1 MVKTIELGGV
11 TFKLDQ
17 RPGNQRDKSDKDA
30 FVLVKTPKFLEYY
43 DKLKAKAAPKDIME
57 IGMFEGGSMVY
68 LDQVFQPTKLV
79 GIDLRSDPIE
89 PLEAYGEDKEHIV
102 TVYGCSQ
109 DEQSTLMAARAN
121 FPTGIDLV
129 VDDASHLYAQTKAT
143 FEMLFPLVRKGG
155 TYIIEDWA
163 WAHTP
168 NNQEKK
174 APWFKYPAMSN
185 LIMEI
190 TVLAARYG
198 VIENIEITRELV
210 AITKGAGTLPEGG
223 VNLDGLLRNKK
234 MLAL

>member
-1 MVKTIELGGV
+1 MVKTIELDGV

-43 DKLKAKAAPKDIME
+43 DKLKTRAQPKDIME
-57 IGMFEGGSMVY
+57 VGMFEGGSLVY
-68 LDQVFQPTKLV
+68 LDKVFQPTKLV
-79 GIDLRSDPIE
+79 GLDLRREPIE
-89 PLEAYGEDKEHIV
+89 PLEAYREGRDHIV
-102 TVYGCSQ
+102 TYYGRSQ
-109 DEQSTLMAARAN
+109 DQQGTLMAARSN

-143 FEMLFPLVRKGG
+143 FEMLFPMVRTGG

-163 WAHTP
+163 WSHTP
-168 NNQEKK
+168 PNQEKK
-174 APWFKYPAMSN
+174 APWYKYPAMSN
-185 LIMEI
+185 LIFEI

-210 AITKGAGTLPEGG
+210 AITKGPGTLPEGG
-223 VNLDGLLRNKK
+223 LNLDGLLRNKK
-234 MLAL
+234 MLQL